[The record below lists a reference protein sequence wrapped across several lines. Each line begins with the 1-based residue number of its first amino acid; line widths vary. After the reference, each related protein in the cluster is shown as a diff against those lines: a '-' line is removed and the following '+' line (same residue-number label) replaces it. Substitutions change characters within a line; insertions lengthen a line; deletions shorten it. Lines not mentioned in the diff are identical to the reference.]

1 MGFIGST
8 CTALPRETA
17 HMVAQIATGEKCDL
31 VSGSYIRGAF
41 ELALAENSTNS
52 SARVLEVGRCRLTL

>member
-1 MGFIGST
+1 
-8 CTALPRETA
+8 
-17 HMVAQIATGEKCDL
+17 MVAQIATGEKCDL

>member
-1 MGFIGST
+1 LLESFAYSFIV
-8 CTALPRETA
+8 RRY
-17 HMVAQIATGEKCDL
+17 MVAQIATGEKCDL